1 MCTITIKIPGIAGES
16 LIDQHTD
23 ELEAATIADVVAGG
37 VGASRTYFSE
47 VALTR
52 YRDRGS
58 PLLAHACATGAVF
71 PTAEI
76 YLFHNTD
83 KGTVPF
89 MSYELSNAIVSR
101 YEMATADS
109 TGRALQPHQGF
120 NEESGAPSWRAA
132 FLETAH
138 AAVNDYRD
146 HSIAR
151 ATPQPI
157 YRIPRGASLDKEIER
172 LWLSADL
179 IRWTIVDGAVERG
192 WDLQA
197 GMEAA

>member
-1 MCTITIKIPGIAGES
+1 MRWRRRTRRTSAPAAPGIQRRIG
-16 LIDQHTD
+16 
-23 ELEAATIADVVAGG
+23 
-37 VGASRTYFSE
+37 
-47 VALTR
+47 
-52 YRDRGS
+52 
-58 PLLAHACATGAVF
+58 CA
-71 PTAEI
+71 
-76 YLFHNTD
+76 
-83 KGTVPF
+83 
-89 MSYELSNAIVSR
+89 
-101 YEMATADS
+101 
-109 TGRALQPHQGF
+109 
-120 NEESGAPSWRAA
+120 SWRAA